1 MSMAPNRYT
10 WILLLGL
17 ILIAMLASPAYSKV
31 GEIGQIKGSGVLERD
46 GDIVIEGD
54 AGVGVLSMD
63 EAVTA
68 NGTMRI
74 DFVDETRV
82 ELTEQSRLVIDEF
95 VYDPAND
102 IGSLSMKASL
112 GTVRYASGQ
121 IAKNSRQNVRVRT
134 PSATI
139 SVRGTDFI
147 MVVDEIGGSMVTL
160 LPSCDSAGY
169 CVTGEIKVETDEGF
183 VVMNQAFQATQV
195 SHSGALPSKPVIISV
210 DEDQIN
216 NLLILRKR
224 TVIAEEEDQIRK
236 RTRKM
241 FEFLDIDA
249 LEFDELDEDALVE
262 TIKDIWVTDLDYS
275 VDYYL
280 GELLVDMI
288 DQLNAA
294 LAALFR
300 DELKASNE
308 QIFDQQMGGYDETT
322 RITLELQDPSW
333 LVTRTSTDQNN
344 YLKLNLNQEYGYR
357 INIGQSD
364 EVVYDYLLGAGNNQI
379 DIDQRQ

>member
-1 MSMAPNRYT
+1 MKLVALAF
-10 WILLLGL
+10 IGLL
-17 ILIAMLASPAYSKV
+17 ATVSQASDN
-31 GEIGQIKGSGVLERD
+31 IGTVTELKGSGEIVRESNVVGNTQGIPLEAMDTARTEKGKMRLD
-46 GDIVIEGD
+46 FIDDTRVDVIEN
-54 AGVGVLSMD
+54 S
-63 EAVTA
+63 
-68 NGTMRI
+68 I
-74 DFVDETRV
+74 
-82 ELTEQSRLVIDEF
+82 LVIDDF
-95 VYDPAND
+95 VYDPSSGTGKLDMRA
-102 IGSLSMKASL
+102 AL

-134 PSATI
+134 PSETI

-195 SHSGALPSKPVIISV
+195 SHSGVLPSKPVIISV
-210 DEDQIN
+210 DEEQIN

-308 QIFDQQMGGYDETT
+308 QIFDQQMGGYDEST
-322 RITLELQDPSW
+322 RITLQLQDPSW
-333 LVTRTSTDQNN
+333 IVQRTSTDVNN
-344 YLKLNLNQEYGYR
+344 YLRLDLSQEYGYR

-364 EVVYDYLLGAGNNQI
+364 EVVYDYLLGSGNNQI